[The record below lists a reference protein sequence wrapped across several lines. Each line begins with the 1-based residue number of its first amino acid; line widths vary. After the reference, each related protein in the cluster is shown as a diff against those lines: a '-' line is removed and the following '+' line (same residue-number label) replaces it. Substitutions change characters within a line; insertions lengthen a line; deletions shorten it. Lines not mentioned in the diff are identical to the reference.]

1 LGLSVSRIRPVLF
14 RDRRDA
20 GRILGERLRRFAGR
34 PDAIVLGLPRGGVEV
49 AYEVA
54 FALDLPLDV
63 LVVRKLGVPGHEE
76 LAFGAIAQ
84 GVLVLDEIAGALT
97 ISEDTVHRIASEEER
112 ELERRERLF
121 REGRAA
127 HDLRGRFVLLVD
139 DGLATGSTMRAAARA
154 VRAHE
159 PAGLVIAVPVAA
171 PATCADLASEA
182 DEIVCLATPEPFHAV
197 GQWYQ
202 DFAQTSDEE
211 VRKLLAAA
219 FQREL
224 S

>member
-1 LGLSVSRIRPVLF
+1 MLF

-20 GRILGERLRRFAGR
+20 GRILGERLHRFAGR

-49 AYEVA
+49 AFEVA
-54 FALDLPLDV
+54 RALDLPLDV

-76 LAFGAIAQ
+76 LAFGAIAH

-97 ISEDTVHRIASEEER
+97 LSDETIRRIASEETR
-112 ELERRERLF
+112 ELERRERVF

-154 VRAHE
+154 VRAHG
-159 PAGLVIAVPVAA
+159 PAGVVVAVPVAA
-171 PATCADLASEA
+171 RSTAEDLAREA
-182 DEIVCLATPEPFHAV
+182 DEVVCLATPESFHAV

-202 DFAQTSDEE
+202 DFTQTSDDE
-211 VRKLLAAA
+211 VRKLLTAA
-219 FQREL
+219 FQRD
-224 S
+224 SRAGGG